1 MSLEARLMTDL
12 KTAMKAKDQPAL
24 RTIRAVKAAIL
35 LTKTDGSA
43 KELDEA
49 GEIKLVQKLM
59 KQRQESHDIYV
70 KQDRADLA
78 QTEAEEISILK
89 NYLPQQLSEAE
100 LTPMLQ
106 EIITQSGASGMK
118 DMGKVMG
125 MASAKLAGQA
135 DGKTMSGII
144 KKLLVG

>member
-35 LTKTDGSA
+35 LTKTDGSG

>member
-35 LTKTDGSA
+35 LTKTDGSG

-125 MASAKLAGQA
+125 MASAKFAGQA